1 MTTDYEVIFASSQD
15 PRFPANDIL
24 KSDPK
29 LFWTSTGLYP
39 QEIILQVPTELPTP
53 PTSLQIK
60 CFQGTPFFFFFFFF
74 FIFFLVFYFK
84 HSTALRW
91 YFIHMAHLFIFL
103 IWILNSIIHYKEKK
117 KKKTNSTPRNE
128 LEVNVLPFFFFFCSY
143 VKFLL
148 NLLKDEII
156 Y

>member
-60 CFQGTPFFFFFFFF
+60 CFQAKTIQVLCSDSGDHFE
-74 FIFFLVFYFK
+74 LVYK
-84 HSTALRW
+84 LENLPNSTAPSS
-91 YFIHMAHLFIFL
+91 FIIPLSDLPSKLSHFKI
-103 IWILNSIIHYKEKK
+103 SITEGHDHFMTIH
-117 KKKTNSTPRNE
+117 S
-128 LEVNVLPFFFFFCSY
+128 L
-143 VKFLL
+143 KFT
-148 NLLKDEII
+148 
-156 Y
+156 